1 MREQILVVSFSGEVN
16 KNPAY
21 FLPNSRRITNF
32 VVKIP
37 VRNMS
42 ITRWITTAAM
52 AIITLCAGFSAHADQ
67 YRGEKTLGITV
78 GYNTCN
84 SRPLAGAQFSF
95 RFNRLLRL
103 SPAAEYVFRNDG
115 CDALLVDLN
124 MEFVFPFAKG
134 RCEVYPLAGINF
146 SSWNNHDIPEVT
158 IDPEGK
164 LVQPDDVSSRV
175 SRFGLNLGAGF
186 GVNISGS
193 LRLSVSGTYTIIKE
207 FHGANI
213 SAGIHYRF

>member
-1 MREQILVVSFSGEVN
+1 M
-16 KNPAY
+16 
-21 FLPNSRRITNF
+21 T
-32 VVKIP
+32 
-37 VRNMS
+37 
-42 ITRWITTAAM
+42 
-52 AIITLCAGFSAHADQ
+52 IITLCAGFSAHADQ
-67 YRGEKTLGITV
+67 YRGEKTLGINV
-78 GYNTCN
+78 GYNTYN

-115 CDALLVDLN
+115 RDALLVDLN

-134 RCEVYPLAGINF
+134 RCDVYPLAGINF
-146 SSWNNHDIPEVT
+146 SSWNYHNLYATVVDSKGNEVQT
-158 IDPEGK
+158 N
-164 LVQPDDVSSRV
+164 DVSSRV

-193 LRLSVSGTYTIIKE
+193 LRLSVSGTYTFIKE